1 MVKIVF
7 RDTGWRRGTGRRRR
21 PGSGQGARTLPAGT
35 RRPGPLGGAGASAVL
50 ERPRALARP
59 RGALVAVRLGS
70 RAGTGLGTGSSCD
83 GPLGPELSILETRA
97 WARVRPGTDSK
108 AGSCSGP
115 AGLAGPAGTAEA
127 WVSLWSRMALA
138 LALRCRGLSS
148 GGRAPRS
155 RRSTCGPEFRPIRLE
170 TAPGRGIRRGALPVT
185 EVGDWTPPVSAV
197 GASGA
202 MATAWPPQNQSGLR
216 GVFNHTLGLP

>member
-1 MVKIVF
+1 MTPGGAGPPGGGGVRVAA
-7 RDTGWRRGTGRRRR
+7 RGTGHRRL
-21 PGSGQGARTLPAGT
+21 A
-35 RRPGPLGGAGASAVL
+35 LGG
-50 ERPRALARP
+50 RARWAAQVRRQSSNGREPWPARGVHLLP
-59 RGALVAVRLGS
+59 SDSDPELGPD
-70 RAGTGLGTGSSCD
+70 LGPGSSCD